1 MRKFVSISCLLLLGS
16 LWTNAA
22 QAQETSQPQPH
33 LQVDFK
39 VDLTGTNVVLTT
51 EADQRAAAARALR
64 QYDESLRNWSL
75 PPRKLTEILRS
86 SSESGN
92 SQERFRLNPRGEFSD
107 SSEFYSYSYSAEH
120 SDLSAPSRSANLI
133 DPLAQRRARDRDFDW
148 QRQRFSDR
156 VADSIYPG
164 FGRVET
170 QYANGATSRLDYIY
184 TRRCG
189 VKGLGIC
196 WQYRF

>member
-16 LWTNAA
+16 LWATAA
-22 QAQETSQPQPH
+22 QAQQP
-33 LQVDFK
+33 VDFK
-39 VDLTGTNVVLTT
+39 VDLTGSNVVLTSD
-51 EADQRAAAARALR
+51 ADNT
-64 QYDESLRNWSL
+64 SLRNWSL
-75 PPRKLTEILRS
+75 PPAKLDEILRS
-86 SSESGN
+86 SQR
-92 SQERFRLNPRGEFSD
+92 SQDDFRLPKRDEYSEFQDYPNLADSLAD
-107 SSEFYSYSYSAEH
+107 SSF
-120 SDLSAPSRSANLI
+120 ANSSNLR
-133 DPLAQRRARDRDFDW
+133 DPLASRRGREMSW
-148 QRQRFSDR
+148 QRQRMADR

-170 QYANGATSRLDYIY
+170 QHANGATSRLDYIY

>member
-16 LWTNAA
+16 LWATTA
-22 QAQETSQPQPH
+22 QAQQP
-33 LQVDFK
+33 VDFK
-39 VDLTGTNVVLTT
+39 VDLTGNTVAPAS
-51 EADQRAAAARALR
+51 EGDQQSAARALR

-75 PPRKLTEILRS
+75 PPQKLSEILRS
-86 SSESGN
+86 STASADAQN
-92 SQERFRLNPRGEFSD
+92 RFRLNQAGEVSD
-107 SSEFYSYSYSAEH
+107 SSDFSSHSYPGQAADFSG
-120 SDLSAPSRSANLI
+120 PSRSANLI
-133 DPLAQRRARDRDFDW
+133 DPLATRRERELDW

-164 FGRVET
+164 FGRVEKRH
-170 QYANGATSRLDYIY
+170 ANGATSRLDYIY